1 MKIICQ
7 QELVDVV
14 KAYDPD
20 ADEIALNEA
29 YVFSMSRHRTQ
40 TRASGE
46 PYFSHPLEVAGILA
60 SLKLDPASIITA
72 LLHDTVEDGVAT
84 MAEIEGQFGPVIGRL
99 VEGVT
104 KLGKLELTNDSTTR
118 QAQNFRKLLLAT
130 SEDIRVLLVKLAD
143 RLHNMRTLGHIKD
156 GDKRRRIAKE
166 TLDIY
171 APLAERIGMQEMK
184 EELEDLTFSELQPQ
198 ARKSIV
204 RRLNALRET
213 DREVTPT
220 IVEELCRTLRESG
233 LNAEVNGREKSP
245 YSIWQ
250 KMERQ
255 DAPFEQI
262 VDVMA
267 FRILVSSVKECY
279 RSLGIVHGAYPSV
292 PGRFKDY
299 ISTAKPNGYRSLHT
313 AVIGPGKRRIE
324 IQIRTGE
331 MHDVAEYGLA
341 AHWTYK
347 ELGGSTINQEGRRF
361 RWLREL
367 LEILEHAAGPEEFL
381 EHTKLEMYRD
391 QVFCFTPKGDLIALP
406 HQATPVDFAYSVHS
420 EVGDHCVG
428 AKINGRLAPL
438 RTVLRNGDQV
448 DILRS
453 SGQTPDP
460 NWEHFVVTGKART
473 RVRRFIRQ
481 QEVSEYASLG
491 EAIVTKTFQNH
502 NESFRVEALVPVT
515 KKYQLRSVDELF
527 SWIGRGKL
535 DPIEILEVVAPGAMR
550 RRKGKRGKII
560 PFRRNR
566 DRGKN
571 QDSAVAIKGL
581 TPGMAMH
588 LAGCCNPLPGDR
600 IVGLVT
606 EGKGVTIHTID
617 CEVLESFGGT
627 PERWLDVAWDSHAD
641 AGGMHVGRISTV
653 LNNSPGSLNA
663 LTEVIA
669 QADGNIS
676 NLKITHR
683 SLDFFEIVV
692 DVEVQ
697 DVQHLTHIIAALRAD
712 PAIYKVERSGA

>member
-20 ADEIALNEA
+20 ADEVALNEA

-40 TRASGE
+40 RRASGD

-84 MAEIEGQFGPVIGRL
+84 MAEIEGQFGPVVGRL

-143 RLHNMRTLGHIKD
+143 RLHNMRTLSHIKD
-156 GDKRRRIAKE
+156 GDKRRRIARE

-184 EELEDLTFSELQPQ
+184 EELEDLTFLELQPE

-213 DREVTPT
+213 DREVTPA
-220 IVEELCRTLRESG
+220 IVEELCSTLRESG
-233 LNAEVNGREKSP
+233 LNVDVSGREKRP

-267 FRILVSSVKECY
+267 FRILVDSVKECY
-279 RSLGIVHGAYPSV
+279 RSLGVVHSAYPSV

-299 ISTAKPNGYRSLHT
+299 ISTPKPNGYRSLHT

-324 IQIRTGE
+324 VQIRTVE

-347 ELGGSTINQEGRRF
+347 EFGDPTINQEGRRF

-367 LEILEHAAGPEEFL
+367 LEILEHAGGPEEFL

-438 RTVLRNGDQV
+438 RTTLRNGDQV

-481 QEVSEYASLG
+481 QEVNEYASLG
-491 EAIVTKTFQNH
+491 EAILTKRFH
-502 NESFRVEALVPVT
+502 N
-515 KKYQLRSVDELF
+515 
-527 SWIGRGKL
+527 
-535 DPIEILEVVAPGAMR
+535 
-550 RRKGKRGKII
+550 
-560 PFRRNR
+560 
-566 DRGKN
+566 
-571 QDSAVAIKGL
+571 
-581 TPGMAMH
+581 
-588 LAGCCNPLPGDR
+588 
-600 IVGLVT
+600 
-606 EGKGVTIHTID
+606 
-617 CEVLESFGGT
+617 
-627 PERWLDVAWDSHAD
+627 
-641 AGGMHVGRISTV
+641 
-653 LNNSPGSLNA
+653 LNDDFPAS
-663 LTEVIA
+663 
-669 QADGNIS
+669 
-676 NLKITHR
+676 R
-683 SLDFFEIVV
+683 SLLSFSF
-692 DVEVQ
+692 
-697 DVQHLTHIIAALRAD
+697 
-712 PAIYKVERSGA
+712 